1 MFLNTIK
8 KIFDI
13 REGEFKIS
21 FLMQAYIFLII
32 TTLLIVKP
40 TVNALF
46 LSELGVESLPFAFLI
61 VALVAVLSSYF
72 YYKALAKF
80 QLNKIIKGTLIISI
94 ILLIGLG
101 IILNFHII
109 NVWLLY
115 FFYVWVAIYAV
126 LSASQFWVLANL
138 VFNVREAKR
147 IFGFIGSGA
156 ILGGIFGGYL
166 TSILV
171 PWIGIENLMFVAAFL
186 LVICTPLLSQIW
198 KLRVQNLNTFK
209 KKKRTISNADR
220 PFTLIKNSKHLT
232 YIAGIVVVSVI
243 VAKLVDYLFSDFASA
258 YISDPDK
265 LASFFAFWFSTFNLI
280 SLGIQLFITRKIV
293 GIWGVGFSLILLPIG
308 IFIGCSLFFIFPEL
322 AIVVLIK
329 AIDGTMKQ
337 SIHKSAIE
345 LLSLPLP
352 FELKNKTK
360 SYIDVVVDS
369 IATGL
374 AGFILIFIV
383 KGLNLNSLY
392 ISAIIIILVGIWIY
406 FVYKVRIEYFKTFR
420 ENLAIITEKTEKI
433 EKPFPS
439 KASVLKGMKT
449 VFANGTENQILFM
462 LKKLQ
467 EINDNRF
474 VNDVQKLLQHPSNK
488 IKTAAIQNMYFL
500 NSDSIVTEVPEL
512 IKSDD
517 EDLVLATL
525 EYLLLHENK
534 NSGLIYE
541 QYLNHENKIIANAAL
556 LCLAREAKDNY
567 SLKQTFQLEERI
579 TNKIASISNKPDDI
593 STLKFL
599 LRTVGN
605 ANFSQYY
612 YFIKSHLN
620 HQNKEVVITAIY
632 AAGVTMHSQF
642 ISPLL
647 SFLPNKLYR
656 ESATEALLN
665 FGEQLLPILALSVKD
680 RTDPLEVC
688 RRIPMVFEAFNSQEA
703 IKHLFPLLMDRDLS
717 IRLEVIR
724 ALSNMKRKSPR
735 LVFNQL
741 KVVRIIFDECKL
753 YQKTLS
759 ALHTQIIQQYRNRK
773 KTKVLVSDE
782 ERDARAGLLDL
793 LEHRLESGLERIFKL
808 LGLKYQQK
816 DVDIAYSGLMSEKHE
831 AQSNA
836 IEFLDNLLTGDLKRT
851 LIPIIENT
859 VLDITSDE
867 VIQKIQQKIL
877 SEFEC
882 FQLLLEANDLKLKLA
897 VLYLIKIENDSK
909 YMPLVEKCID
919 DEDEKLKGFAL
930 ETLTS
935 LQANNP
941 KSE

>member
-1 MFLNTIK
+1 MFINTIK

-61 VALVAVLSSYF
+61 VAAVAVISSYF

-80 QLNKIIKGTLIISI
+80 QLNKIIKMTLIISI
-94 ILLIGLG
+94 ILLTGLG
-101 IILNFHII
+101 IILNFKII
-109 NVWLLY
+109 NIWVLY

-156 ILGGIFGGYL
+156 ILGGIFGGYI
-166 TSILV
+166 TSLLA
-171 PWIGIENLMFVAAFL
+171 PSIGIENLMFVAAL
-186 LVICTPLLSQIW
+186 LLAICIPLLRKIW
-198 KLRVQNLNTFK
+198 GLRVQNLNIFK
-209 KKKRTISNADR
+209 QKKRTESNADKPLR
-220 PFTLIKNSKHLT
+220 LLLNSKHLT
-232 YIAGIVVVSVI
+232 YIAFIVAISVI

-258 YISDPDK
+258 YISDPDE

-280 SLGIQLFITRKIV
+280 SLGIQLFVTRKIV
-293 GIWGVGFSLILLPIG
+293 GIWGVGFSLILLPVG
-308 IFIGCSLFFIFPEL
+308 VFIGCMLFLVFPEL
-322 AIVVLIK
+322 AIVIIIK

-337 SIHKSAIE
+337 SIHKSSIE

-352 FELKNKTK
+352 FDLKNKTK

-369 IATGL
+369 IATGI

-383 KGLNLNSLY
+383 KGLNLSSLY
-392 ISAIIIILVGIWIY
+392 ISGIIILLVGVWVY

-420 ENLAIITEKTEKI
+420 ENLAIVTDKTEKNK
-433 EKPFPS
+433 KPLQS
-439 KASVLKGMKT
+439 KTSIVKGMKS
-449 VFANGTENQILFM
+449 VFESGTENQILFM

-467 EINDNRF
+467 EINDKRF
-474 VNDVQKLLQHPSNK
+474 VNDVQKLLKHPSDA

-500 NSDSIVTEVPEL
+500 NDASLVSDVTDL
-512 IKSDD
+512 LKSDN

-525 EYLLLHENK
+525 EYLLLYQSKESH
-534 NSGLIYE
+534 LIYE
-541 QYLNHENKIIANAAL
+541 QYLNHANINIANAAL

-567 SLKQTFQLEERI
+567 TLKHSFKLEERI
-579 TNKIASISNKPDDI
+579 AAKIAYVTNYPDDKSSI
-593 STLKFL
+593 KIL
-599 LRTVGN
+599 LRTIGH
-605 ANFSQYY
+605 ANYIKY
-612 YFIKSHLN
+612 HEFIKYYLHN
-620 HQNKEVVITAIY
+620 QNQEIVSVAIF
-632 AAGVTMHSQF
+632 AAGLTMHSQF

-647 SFLPNKLYR
+647 NFLPHKIYR
-656 ESATEALLN
+656 DSAKEALLN
-665 FGEQLLPILALSVKD
+665 FGTQLFPILSTTIKERKESIV
-680 RTDPLEVC
+680 VC
-688 RRIPMVFEAFNSQEA
+688 RSIPIVFEAFNSQEA
-703 IKHLFPLLMDRDLS
+703 IKYLFPLLYDKDLS
-717 IRLEVIR
+717 IRLEVLK

-735 LVFNQL
+735 LIFNPL
-741 KVVRIIFDECKL
+741 TIAKIIFEECKI

-759 ALHTQIIQQYRNRK
+759 AMHTQIIQQYRNRK
-773 KTKVLVSDE
+773 KTKVLASNDE
-782 ERDARAGLLDL
+782 REARAGLLDL

-808 LGLKYQQK
+808 LGLKYQQIYI
-816 DVDIAYSGLMSEKHE
+816 DIAYSGLMSEKHE

-859 VLDITSDE
+859 VLDITIDE
-867 VIQKIQQKIL
+867 VIQKMQQKIL
-877 SEFEC
+877 SEYEC
-882 FQLLLEANDLKLKLA
+882 FQILLEANDLKLKLA

-909 YMPLVEKCID
+909 YMPLVEKCLDND
-919 DEDEKLKGFAL
+919 DDKLKGFAL
-930 ETLTS
+930 ETLNT
-935 LQANNP
+935 L
-941 KSE
+941 KSNI